1 MKTSNLVSNQWLT
14 DTHQTTVYIG
24 ILGSGGGL
32 VLFSHKFGG
41 DQIKSYQKKETGCLA
56 FLIVMSA

>member
-24 ILGSGGGL
+24 ILGAGL
-32 VLFSHKFGG
+32 VLFRINLEE
-41 DQIKSYQKKETGCLA
+41 IKSKAIKKRKQVALH
-56 FLIVMSA
+56 FS

>member
-24 ILGSGGGL
+24 KLGAGGGL
-32 VLFSHKFGG
+32 LLFRINLEE
-41 DQIKSYQKKETGCLA
+41 IKSKAIKKRKQVALH
-56 FLIVMSA
+56 FS

>member
-24 ILGSGGGL
+24 ILGAGGGL
-32 VLFSHKFGG
+32 VLFRINLEE
-41 DQIKSYQKKETGCLA
+41 IKSKAIKKRKQVTLHQ
-56 FLIVMSA
+56 SW